1 MKTFARFYGASEIIC
16 ELCKILEIS
25 HYGSKEL
32 ERLEIP
38 HYGSKKLER
47 FRKNDELSLHEYKD
61 MRDTLIKRIAFVL
74 RTDDPHSLEAILGNA
89 LEYYEK
95 YCGHIETL
103 GASQKQLDFATLVH
117 FVIPFVAPLFEYI
130 MDSKHESLVID
141 RILPEIIREQSA
153 VQKALVLIAN
163 DVKKYCEISGD
174 HNRILTTLLINTNN
188 AQAQDARDIKSDETL
203 GKSVANWLNGSHKP
217 SHKSIQDIS
226 QIATYCENLSPTQ
239 ISSLLHIAKLV
250 DGFFNWAGQYF
261 GKELCEVLIAH
272 YRLMNVFGVLE
283 SRELLEQVLNACAS
297 QERRAENA
305 LNTLVNYYGHRI
317 FAICML
323 KNINQ
328 IPQEALKNF
337 AQQLGSSLRIAHKHY
352 FEYIDFFVPS
362 RAFAPTCGD
371 KILDCAIYLQS
382 CMQALT
388 NPKHIISLTEP
399 QILELLDKS
408 FESYAK
414 AQGKLFTASLPDKPL
429 NEKAF
434 DDGLEEVKSLN
445 AYKNDPYL
453 HFMQGRFYAHKAR
466 DSHTK
471 QKELLKKAQEHYL
484 NALEYGKGVMGE
496 NYKKVVEEGMAV
508 SANLTR
514 QNTLDVNNAKA
525 PLSKFYK
532 SAYFLGLVSQA
543 DDVGYLVQD
552 FRHKF
557 TLLFHK
563 DEQGILDQKRAKK
576 QEKKFALFSPNH
588 FTTDDETLKNLPI
601 DFTKPNKMLTIYPNP
616 VSQLAHTCGILDVES
631 SKRLIDS
638 GADVNW
644 RKDDGGS
651 VLIFALQ
658 GLGEPERQRY
668 NEEQKQKALE
678 LCALLI
684 PKMSQ
689 EALNTRLRKKKHT
702 ALSLAISLG
711 LVEVVKLLLDSG
723 ADMDAHTCDKGNQ
736 SALYYC
742 LQCITWAKGNVP
754 DPSAAIATMSKEQI
768 ISASKGSLSESI
780 FDDETLRN
788 MYEMF
793 NHPELSQATSAMITK
808 GHKRFLQEYYAIF
821 DLLLESTSNVDNVE
835 KECNGF
841 TPLLFA
847 TEIGEVE
854 CVKKLLSKGANKE
867 HKNSDGYNAYAIAE
881 HFHHIELM
889 SLLR

>member
-1 MKTFARFYGASEIIC
+1 M
-16 ELCKILEIS
+16 
-25 HYGSKEL
+25 
-32 ERLEIP
+32 
-38 HYGSKKLER
+38 
-47 FRKNDELSLHEYKD
+47 
-61 MRDTLIKRIAFVL
+61 
-74 RTDDPHSLEAILGNA
+74 
-89 LEYYEK
+89 
-95 YCGHIETL
+95 
-103 GASQKQLDFATLVH
+103 
-117 FVIPFVAPLFEYI
+117 
-130 MDSKHESLVID
+130 
-141 RILPEIIREQSA
+141 
-153 VQKALVLIAN
+153 QKALAFIAN
-163 DVKKYCEISGD
+163 DVDLKKYCEISGD
-174 HNRILTTLLINTNN
+174 RNSFENIGYSKILTTLLINTNT
-188 AQAQDARDIKSDETL
+188 QAQNPSDIKSDETL
-203 GKSVANWLNGSHKP
+203 SKSIASWLNGSHTS
-217 SHKSIQDIS
+217 SHKSIQGIS

-250 DGFFNWAGQYF
+250 DGFFSWAGKYF
-261 GKELCEVLIAH
+261 GKELCEVLVAH
-272 YRLMNVFGVLE
+272 YRLMNVFGFLE

-337 AQQLGSSLRIAHKHY
+337 AQQLGSSLHIAHKHY

-371 KILDCAIYLQS
+371 KILDCEIYLQS

-434 DDGLEEVKSLN
+434 EDGLEEVESLN

-471 QKELLKKAQEHYL
+471 QKELLKLAQEHYL

-496 NYKKVVEEGMAV
+496 NYKKVVEEGIAV

-563 DEQGILDQKRAKK
+563 DEQGILEQKRAKK

-638 GADVNW
+638 GANVNW

-658 GLGEPERQRY
+658 GLGEPERQHY
-668 NEEQKQKALE
+668 NEAQKQKALE

-723 ADMDAHTCDKGNQ
+723 ADMDAHTCDKNNQ

-742 LQCITWAKGNVP
+742 LQCIAWAKGNVP
-754 DPSAAIATMSKEQI
+754 DLSAIAAMSKEQI

-788 MYEMF
+788 AYAMS
-793 NHPELSQATSAMITK
+793 NHPELLQAALAMTTK

-835 KECNGF
+835 KDCNGF

-854 CVKKLLSKGANKE
+854 CVKKLLAKGANKE

>member
-32 ERLEIP
+32 ER
-38 HYGSKKLER
+38 

-61 MRDTLIKRIAFVL
+61 MRDTLIERIASVL
-74 RTDDPHSLEAILGNA
+74 CADDPHSLEAILSNA
-89 LEYYEK
+89 LEYYES
-95 YCGHIETL
+95 YTSHIETL

-130 MDSKHESLVID
+130 MDSKHEGLIID
-141 RILPEIIREQSA
+141 RILPEIIGGGEQSA
-153 VQKALVLIAN
+153 VQKALILIAN
-163 DVKKYCEISGD
+163 NVDLKKYCEISGD
-174 HNRILTTLLINTNN
+174 RNSFENIGYSKILTTLLINTN
-188 AQAQDARDIKSDETL
+188 AQAQNPSDIKSDETL
-203 GKSVANWLNGSHKP
+203 SKSVASWLNGSHKP
-217 SHKSIQDIS
+217 NYESIQAIS
-226 QIATYCENLSPTQ
+226 QIASYCENLSPTQ

-250 DGFFNWAGQYF
+250 DSFFDWAGKCF

-283 SRELLEQVLNACAS
+283 SRGLLLVLEQVLQACVR
-297 QERRAENA
+297 QTPK
-305 LNTLVNYYGHRI
+305 LLDYYEHDI
-317 FAICML
+317 FAICMD
-323 KNINQ
+323 KSKIGYDCGYKHYTQ
-328 IPQEALKNF
+328 ALS
-337 AQQLGSSLRIAHKHY
+337 LSLRIAHKHY

-362 RAFAPTCGD
+362 RAFAPTCSGVNVD
-371 KILDCAIYLQS
+371 LKIYLQS
-382 CMQALT
+382 CMQALI
-388 NPKHIISLTEP
+388 NPKTQHIISFTEP
-399 QILELLDKS
+399 QILELFDKS

-434 DDGLEEVKSLN
+434 TDGLEEVESLK

-514 QNTLDVNNAKA
+514 QNELDVNNAKA

-532 SAYFLGLVSQA
+532 SAYFLGLVSQV

-563 DEQGILDQKRAKK
+563 DEQGILEQKRAKK
-576 QEKKFALFSPNH
+576 QEKKFALLSPNH
-588 FTTDDETLKNLPI
+588 FAIDEETLKNLPI

-631 SKRLIDS
+631 SKRLIEL

-658 GLGEPERQRY
+658 GLGEHY
-668 NEEQKQKALE
+668 NEAQKQKALE

-689 EALNTRLRKKKHT
+689 EALNTRLRKRKHT

-754 DPSAAIATMSKEQI
+754 DPSAAISAMSKEQI

-788 MYEMF
+788 TYARS
-793 NHPELSQATSAMITK
+793 NHPELWQAILAMITK

-835 KECNGF
+835 KDCNGF

>member
-1 MKTFARFYGASEIIC
+1 
-16 ELCKILEIS
+16 
-25 HYGSKEL
+25 
-32 ERLEIP
+32 
-38 HYGSKKLER
+38 
-47 FRKNDELSLHEYKD
+47 
-61 MRDTLIKRIAFVL
+61 
-74 RTDDPHSLEAILGNA
+74 
-89 LEYYEK
+89 
-95 YCGHIETL
+95 
-103 GASQKQLDFATLVH
+103 
-117 FVIPFVAPLFEYI
+117 
-130 MDSKHESLVID
+130 
-141 RILPEIIREQSA
+141 
-153 VQKALVLIAN
+153 
-163 DVKKYCEISGD
+163 
-174 HNRILTTLLINTNN
+174 
-188 AQAQDARDIKSDETL
+188 
-203 GKSVANWLNGSHKP
+203 
-217 SHKSIQDIS
+217 
-226 QIATYCENLSPTQ
+226 
-239 ISSLLHIAKLV
+239 
-250 DGFFNWAGQYF
+250 
-261 GKELCEVLIAH
+261 
-272 YRLMNVFGVLE
+272 MNVFGVLE

-337 AQQLGSSLRIAHKHY
+337 AQQLGSSLHIAHKHY

-362 RAFAPTCGD
+362 RAFAPTCSGVNVD
-371 KILDCAIYLQS
+371 LKIYLQS

-399 QILELLDKS
+399 QILELFDKS

-414 AQGKLFTASLPDKPL
+414 AQGKLFTASLPHKPL

-434 DDGLEEVKSLN
+434 DDGLQEVESLN

-471 QKELLKKAQEHYL
+471 DKQKELLKLAQEHYL

-496 NYKKVVEEGMAV
+496 NYKKVVEEGIAV

-543 DDVGYLVQD
+543 DDVGYLVQY

-557 TLLFHK
+557 TLLFYK
-563 DEQGILDQKRAKK
+563 DEQGILEQKRAKK
-576 QEKKFALFSPNH
+576 QEKKFALFSLNH
-588 FTTDDETLKNLPI
+588 FTTDDETLKNLLI

-658 GLGEPERQRY
+658 SLGEPERQHY
-668 NEEQKQKALE
+668 NEAQKQKALE

-742 LQCITWAKGNVP
+742 LQCITWAK
-754 DPSAAIATMSKEQI
+754 
-768 ISASKGSLSESI
+768 
-780 FDDETLRN
+780 
-788 MYEMF
+788 
-793 NHPELSQATSAMITK
+793 AMCLI
-808 GHKRFLQEYYAIF
+808 
-821 DLLLESTSNVDNVE
+821 
-835 KECNGF
+835 
-841 TPLLFA
+841 PPP
-847 TEIGEVE
+847 
-854 CVKKLLSKGANKE
+854 
-867 HKNSDGYNAYAIAE
+867 
-881 HFHHIELM
+881 
-889 SLLR
+889 

>member
-1 MKTFARFYGASEIIC
+1 M
-16 ELCKILEIS
+16 
-25 HYGSKEL
+25 
-32 ERLEIP
+32 
-38 HYGSKKLER
+38 
-47 FRKNDELSLHEYKD
+47 
-61 MRDTLIKRIAFVL
+61 
-74 RTDDPHSLEAILGNA
+74 
-89 LEYYEK
+89 
-95 YCGHIETL
+95 
-103 GASQKQLDFATLVH
+103 
-117 FVIPFVAPLFEYI
+117 
-130 MDSKHESLVID
+130 
-141 RILPEIIREQSA
+141 
-153 VQKALVLIAN
+153 QKALILIAN
-163 DVKKYCEISGD
+163 NVDLKKYCEISGD
-174 HNRILTTLLINTNN
+174 RNSFENIGYSKILTTLLIN
-188 AQAQDARDIKSDETL
+188 AQNPSDIKSDETL
-203 GKSVANWLNGSHKP
+203 SKSVANWLNGSHTP
-217 SHKSIQDIS
+217 SQKSIQAIS
-226 QIATYCENLSPTQ
+226 QIASYCENLSPTQ

-250 DGFFNWAGQYF
+250 DSFFNWAGKCF
-261 GKELCEVLIAH
+261 GKELCAVLVAH

-283 SRELLEQVLNACAS
+283 SKGLLEQVLNTCAS
-297 QERRAENA
+297 QAHGAKNA
-305 LNTLVNYYGHRI
+305 LNILADYFAHNI

-337 AQQLGSSLRIAHKHY
+337 AKQLGNRFHIAHKHY

-388 NPKHIISLTEP
+388 NPKTQHIISLTEP
-399 QILELLDKS
+399 QILELFDKS
-408 FESYAK
+408 FEGYAK

-434 DDGLEEVKSLN
+434 DDGLQEVKSLN

-466 DSHTK
+466 NSHTK
-471 QKELLKKAQEHYL
+471 SEQKELLKKAQEHYL

-508 SANLTR
+508 SANLTC
-514 QNTLDVNNAKA
+514 QNTLDINNAKA

-532 SAYFLGLVSQA
+532 SAYFLGLVSQE

-588 FTTDDETLKNLPI
+588 FAIDDETLKNLPI

-638 GADVNW
+638 GAD
-644 RKDDGGS
+644 
-651 VLIFALQ
+651 
-658 GLGEPERQRY
+658 
-668 NEEQKQKALE
+668 
-678 LCALLI
+678 
-684 PKMSQ
+684 
-689 EALNTRLRKKKHT
+689 
-702 ALSLAISLG
+702 
-711 LVEVVKLLLDSG
+711 
-723 ADMDAHTCDKGNQ
+723 MDAHTCDKGNQ

-754 DPSAAIATMSKEQI
+754 DPSAAISTMSKEQI

-793 NHPELSQATSAMITK
+793 NHPELSQATSAMTTK

>member
-1 MKTFARFYGASEIIC
+1 MKTFARFYGTSEIIC
-16 ELCKILEIS
+16 ELCKI
-25 HYGSKEL
+25 
-32 ERLEIP
+32 LEIP

-47 FRKNDELSLHEYKD
+47 FRKNDELSLREYGG
-61 MRDTLIKRIAFVL
+61 MRDTLIEHIASVL
-74 RTDDPHSLEAILGNA
+74 CADDPRSLEAILGNA
-89 LEYYEK
+89 LEYYES
-95 YCGHIETL
+95 YTSHIETL

-130 MDSKHESLVID
+130 MDSKHESLIID
-141 RILPEIIREQSA
+141 RILPEIIGGQSA
-153 VQKALVLIAN
+153 VQKALILIAN
-163 DVKKYCEISGD
+163 NVDLKKYCEISGD
-174 HNRILTTLLINTNN
+174 RNSFENIGYSKILTTLLINANN
-188 AQAQDARDIKSDETL
+188 AQAQNARDIKSDETL

-217 SHKSIQDIS
+217 NYESIQDIS
-226 QIATYCENLSPTQ
+226 QIATYCENLSPAQ

-250 DGFFNWAGQYF
+250 DSFFNWAGKYF

-283 SRELLEQVLNACAS
+283 SRELLEQVLNTCAS
-297 QERRAENA
+297 QAHGAKNA
-305 LNTLVNYYGHRI
+305 FNILADYFAHNI
-317 FAICML
+317 FEICML

-337 AQQLGSSLRIAHKHY
+337 AKQLGYRFHIAHKHY

-371 KILDCAIYLQS
+371 KILDCEIYLQS

-414 AQGKLFTASLPDKPL
+414 AQGKLFTACLPDKPL

-434 DDGLEEVKSLN
+434 EDGLEEVKSLN

-466 DSHTK
+466 NSHTK
-471 QKELLKKAQEHYL
+471 QKELLKLAQEHYL

-532 SAYFLGLVSQA
+532 SAYFLGLVSQV

-563 DEQGILDQKRAKK
+563 DEQGILEQKRAKK
-576 QEKKFALFSPNH
+576 QEKKFALLSPNH
-588 FTTDDETLKNLPI
+588 FKTDDETLKNLPI
-601 DFTKPNKMLTIYPNP
+601 DFTKPDKMLTIYPNP
-616 VSQLAHTCGILDVES
+616 ISQLAHTCGILDVES
-631 SKRLIDS
+631 SKRLIEL

-644 RKDDGGS
+644 RKDDGES

-658 GLGEPERQRY
+658 SLGEHY
-668 NEEQKQKALE
+668 NEAQKQKALE

-689 EALNTRLRKKKHT
+689 EALNTRPRKKKHT

-723 ADMDAHTCDKGNQ
+723 ADMDAHTCDRANQ

-742 LQCITWAKGNVP
+742 LQCITWAKDNVP
-754 DPSAAIATMSKEQI
+754 NPSAAISAMSKEQI

-788 MYEMF
+788 AYARS
-793 NHPELSQATSAMITK
+793 NHPELWQAILAMITK
-808 GHKRFLQEYYAIF
+808 GHKRFLKEYYAIF

-854 CVKKLLSKGANKE
+854 CVKKLLAKGANKE

-881 HFHHIELM
+881 HFHHTELM

>member
-1 MKTFARFYGASEIIC
+1 MD
-16 ELCKILEIS
+16 L
-25 HYGSKEL
+25 
-32 ERLEIP
+32 
-38 HYGSKKLER
+38 KK
-47 FRKNDELSLHEYKD
+47 N
-61 MRDTLIKRIAFVL
+61 
-74 RTDDPHSLEAILGNA
+74 
-89 LEYYEK
+89 
-95 YCGHIETL
+95 
-103 GASQKQLDFATLVH
+103 
-117 FVIPFVAPLFEYI
+117 
-130 MDSKHESLVID
+130 
-141 RILPEIIREQSA
+141 
-153 VQKALVLIAN
+153 
-163 DVKKYCEISGD
+163 CEISGD
-174 HNRILTTLLINTNN
+174 HNRILTTLLINTNS
-188 AQAQDARDIKSDETL
+188 AQAQNPSDIKSDETL
-203 GKSVANWLNGSHKP
+203 SKSVANWLNGSHKP

-239 ISSLLHIAKLV
+239 ISSLLHIAKLI
-250 DGFFNWAGQYF
+250 DGFFNWAGKYF
-261 GKELCEVLIAH
+261 GKELCAVLIAH
-272 YRLMNVFGVLE
+272 YRLMNVFGFLE
-283 SRELLEQVLNACAS
+283 SREPLVLEQVLQACVR
-297 QERRAENA
+297 QTPK
-305 LNTLVNYYGHRI
+305 LLDYYEHDI
-317 FAICML
+317 FAICMD
-323 KNINQ
+323 KSKIGYDCGYKHYTQ
-328 IPQEALKNF
+328 ALS
-337 AQQLGSSLRIAHKHY
+337 LSLRIAHKHY

-362 RAFAPTCGD
+362 RAFAPTCSGVNVD
-371 KILDCAIYLQS
+371 LKIYLQS

-388 NPKHIISLTEP
+388 NPKTQHIISLTKP

-414 AQGKLFTASLPDKPL
+414 AWGKLFTASLPDKPL

-466 DSHTK
+466 NSHTK

-496 NYKKVVEEGMAV
+496 KYKKVVEEGMAV

-543 DDVGYLVQD
+543 DDVGYLVQY

-557 TLLFHK
+557 TLLFYK
-563 DEQGILDQKRAKK
+563 DEQGILEQKRAKK
-576 QEKKFALFSPNH
+576 QEKKFALLSPNH
-588 FTTDDETLKNLPI
+588 FATDDETLKNLPI

-631 SKRLIDS
+631 SKRLIEL

-702 ALSLAISLG
+702 ALSLAVSLG

-723 ADMDAHTCDKGNQ
+723 ADMDAHTCDRANQ

-742 LQCITWAKGNVP
+742 LQCITWAKDNVP
-754 DPSAAIATMSKEQI
+754 NPSAAISAMSKEQI

-788 MYEMF
+788 AYARS
-793 NHPELSQATSAMITK
+793 NHPELSQATLAMITK
-808 GHKRFLQEYYAIF
+808 GHRHFLQEYYAIF

-854 CVKKLLSKGANKE
+854 CVKKLIAKGADKE

>member
-1 MKTFARFYGASEIIC
+1 MKTFARFYGTSEIIC

-25 HYGSKEL
+25 HYGSK
-32 ERLEIP
+32 
-38 HYGSKKLER
+38 KLER
-47 FRKNDELSLHEYKD
+47 FRKNDELSLREYGG
-61 MRDTLIKRIAFVL
+61 MRDTLIKRIASVL
-74 RTDDPHSLEAILGNA
+74 CADDLRSLEAILGNA
-89 LEYYEK
+89 LEYYES
-95 YCGHIETL
+95 YTSHIETL

-117 FVIPFVAPLFEYI
+117 FVIPLVAPLFEYI
-130 MDSKHESLVID
+130 MDSKHEGLIID

-153 VQKALVLIAN
+153 VQKALAFIAN
-163 DVKKYCEISGD
+163 DVDLKKYCEISGD
-174 HNRILTTLLINTNN
+174 RNSFENIGYSKILTTLPINTNN
-188 AQAQDARDIKSDETL
+188 AQAQNARDIKSDETL
-203 GKSVANWLNGSHKP
+203 GKSVANWLNGSHEP
-217 SHKSIQDIS
+217 NYESIQDIS
-226 QIATYCENLSPTQ
+226 QIASHCENLSPTQ

-250 DGFFNWAGQYF
+250 DSFFNWAGKYF

-283 SRELLEQVLNACAS
+283 SRGLLEQVLNTCAS
-297 QERRAENA
+297 QAHGAKNA
-305 LNTLVNYYGHRI
+305 LNILADYFAHNI
-317 FAICML
+317 FEICML

-337 AQQLGSSLRIAHKHY
+337 AQQLGSSLHIAHKHY

-434 DDGLEEVKSLN
+434 TDGLEEVESLN

-471 QKELLKKAQEHYL
+471 DKQKELLKKAQEHYL
-484 NALEYGKGVMGE
+484 SALEYGKGVMGE

-514 QNTLDVNNAKA
+514 QNELDVNNAKA

-563 DEQGILDQKRAKK
+563 DEQGILEQKRAKK

-638 GADVNW
+638 GANVNW

-658 GLGEPERQRY
+658 GLGEPERQHY
-668 NEEQKQKALE
+668 NEAQKQK
-678 LCALLI
+678 
-684 PKMSQ
+684 
-689 EALNTRLRKKKHT
+689 ALNTRLRKKKHT
-702 ALSLAISLG
+702 ALSFAIALG

-723 ADMDAHTCDKGNQ
+723 VDMDAHTCDKGNQ

-742 LQCITWAKGNVP
+742 LQCIAWAKGNMS
-754 DPSAAIATMSKEQI
+754 DLSAISAMSKEQI
-768 ISASKGSLSESI
+768 IAASKGSLSESI

-808 GHKRFLQEYYAIF
+808 GHNRFLQEYYAIF

-835 KECNGF
+835 KDCNDF

-854 CVKKLLSKGANKE
+854 CVKKLIAKGADKE

>member
-1 MKTFARFYGASEIIC
+1 M
-16 ELCKILEIS
+16 
-25 HYGSKEL
+25 
-32 ERLEIP
+32 
-38 HYGSKKLER
+38 
-47 FRKNDELSLHEYKD
+47 
-61 MRDTLIKRIAFVL
+61 
-74 RTDDPHSLEAILGNA
+74 
-89 LEYYEK
+89 
-95 YCGHIETL
+95 
-103 GASQKQLDFATLVH
+103 
-117 FVIPFVAPLFEYI
+117 
-130 MDSKHESLVID
+130 
-141 RILPEIIREQSA
+141 
-153 VQKALVLIAN
+153 QKALILIAN
-163 DVKKYCEISGD
+163 NVDLKKYCEISGD
-174 HNRILTTLLINTNN
+174 RNSFENIGYSKILTTLLINANS
-188 AQAQDARDIKSDETL
+188 AQTQDASDIKSDETL

-217 SHKSIQDIS
+217 NYESIQDIS

-250 DGFFNWAGQYF
+250 DSFFNWAGKYF

-283 SRELLEQVLNACAS
+283 SRGLLEQVLNACAS

-337 AQQLGSSLRIAHKHY
+337 AKQLGSSLHIAHKHY

-371 KILDCAIYLQS
+371 KILDCEMYLQS

-399 QILELLDKS
+399 QILELFDKS

-434 DDGLEEVKSLN
+434 TDGLEEAESLN

-514 QNTLDVNNAKA
+514 QNELDVNNAKA

-563 DEQGILDQKRAKK
+563 DEQGILEQKRAKK

-601 DFTKPNKMLTIYPNP
+601 DFTKPDKMITDIYPNP

-658 GLGEPERQRY
+658 GLGEPALGNYSKEQR
-668 NEEQKQKALE
+668 QKAIE

-723 ADMDAHTCDKGNQ
+723 ADMDAHTCDKNNQ

-742 LQCITWAKGNVP
+742 LQCIAWAKGNVP
-754 DPSAAIATMSKEQI
+754 DLSAIAAMSKEQI

-788 MYEMF
+788 MYARS

-835 KECNGF
+835 KDCNGF

-854 CVKKLLSKGANKE
+854 CVKKLIAKGADKE

>member
-1 MKTFARFYGASEIIC
+1 MKTFARFYGTSEIIC

-25 HYGSKEL
+25 HYSSKE
-32 ERLEIP
+32 
-38 HYGSKKLER
+38 LER

-61 MRDTLIKRIAFVL
+61 MRDTLIERIASVL
-74 RTDDPHSLEAILGNA
+74 CADDPQSLEAILGNA
-89 LEYYEK
+89 LEYYES
-95 YCGHIETL
+95 YTSHIETL

-130 MDSKHESLVID
+130 MDSKHEGLIID
-141 RILPEIIREQSA
+141 RILPEIIGGEQSA
-153 VQKALVLIAN
+153 VQKALTFIAHN
-163 DVKKYCEISGD
+163 VDLKKYCEISGD
-174 HNRILTTLLINTNN
+174 RNSFETIRQDKILTTLLINTN
-188 AQAQDARDIKSDETL
+188 AQAQNPSDIKSDDTL
-203 GKSVANWLNGSHKP
+203 SKSVANWLNGSHKP
-217 SHKSIQDIS
+217 NYESIQAIS
-226 QIATYCENLSPTQ
+226 QIATYCENLSPAQ

-250 DGFFNWAGQYF
+250 DGFFNWAGKYF
-261 GKELCEVLIAH
+261 GKELCAVLVAH

-283 SRELLEQVLNACAS
+283 SRELLVLEQVLQACVR
-297 QERRAENA
+297 QTPK
-305 LNTLVNYYGHRI
+305 LLDYVHDV
-317 FAICML
+317 FVICMD
-323 KNINQ
+323 KSKIGYDYRGYKHYTQ
-328 IPQEALKNF
+328 ALS
-337 AQQLGSSLRIAHKHY
+337 LSLRIAHKHY
-352 FEYIDFFVPS
+352 FEHIDFFVPS

-371 KILDCAIYLQS
+371 TILSCEMYLQS

-388 NPKHIISLTEP
+388 NPKTQHIISFTEP

-434 DDGLEEVKSLN
+434 DDGLEEVESLK

-466 DSHTK
+466 NSHTK
-471 QKELLKKAQEHYL
+471 SEQKELLKKAQEHYL

-508 SANLTR
+508 SANLTC

-532 SAYFLGLVSQA
+532 SAYFLGLVSQE

-588 FTTDDETLKNLPI
+588 FAIDDETLKNLPI

-638 GADVNW
+638 GAD
-644 RKDDGGS
+644 
-651 VLIFALQ
+651 
-658 GLGEPERQRY
+658 
-668 NEEQKQKALE
+668 
-678 LCALLI
+678 
-684 PKMSQ
+684 
-689 EALNTRLRKKKHT
+689 
-702 ALSLAISLG
+702 
-711 LVEVVKLLLDSG
+711 
-723 ADMDAHTCDKGNQ
+723 MDAHTCDKGNQ

-754 DPSAAIATMSKEQI
+754 DPSAAISTMSKEQI

-793 NHPELSQATSAMITK
+793 NHPELSQATSAMTTK

>member
-16 ELCKILEIS
+16 ELCKILEI
-25 HYGSKEL
+25 
-32 ERLEIP
+32 P

-47 FRKNDELSLHEYKD
+47 FRKNDELSLRAYGG
-61 MRDTLIKRIAFVL
+61 MRDTLIKHIAFVL

-130 MDSKHESLVID
+130 MDSKHEGLIID

-153 VQKALVLIAN
+153 VQKALAFITN
-163 DVKKYCEISGD
+163 DVDLKKNCEISGD
-174 HNRILTTLLINTNN
+174 HNRILTTLLINTNS
-188 AQAQDARDIKSDETL
+188 AQAQNPSDIKSDETL
-203 GKSVANWLNGSHKP
+203 SKSVANWLNGSHKP

-239 ISSLLHIAKLV
+239 ISSLLHIAKLI
-250 DGFFNWAGQYF
+250 DGFFNWAGKYF
-261 GKELCEVLIAH
+261 GKELCAVLIAH
-272 YRLMNVFGVLE
+272 YRLMNVFGFLE
-283 SRELLEQVLNACAS
+283 SREPLVLEQVLQACVR
-297 QERRAENA
+297 QTPK
-305 LNTLVNYYGHRI
+305 LLDYYEHDI
-317 FAICML
+317 FAICMD
-323 KNINQ
+323 KSKIGYDCGYKHYTQ
-328 IPQEALKNF
+328 ALS
-337 AQQLGSSLRIAHKHY
+337 LSLRIAHKHY

-362 RAFAPTCGD
+362 RAFAPTCSGVNVD
-371 KILDCAIYLQS
+371 LKIYLQS

-388 NPKHIISLTEP
+388 NPKTQHIISLTKP

-414 AQGKLFTASLPDKPL
+414 AWGKLFTASLPDKPL

-466 DSHTK
+466 NSHTK

-496 NYKKVVEEGMAV
+496 NYKKVVEEGIAV

-514 QNTLDVNNAKA
+514 QNELDVNNAKA

-563 DEQGILDQKRAKK
+563 DEQGILEQKRAKK

-588 FTTDDETLKNLPI
+588 FAVDEEAVRSLKI
-601 DFTKPNKMLTIYPNP
+601 DFTKPDKMITDIYPNP

-668 NEEQKQKALE
+668 DEAQKQKALE

-723 ADMDAHTCDKGNQ
+723 ADMDAHTCDRDNQ

-754 DPSAAIATMSKEQI
+754 DPSAAISAMSKEQI

-854 CVKKLLSKGANKE
+854 CVKKLIAKGADKE

>member
-1 MKTFARFYGASEIIC
+1 M
-16 ELCKILEIS
+16 
-25 HYGSKEL
+25 
-32 ERLEIP
+32 
-38 HYGSKKLER
+38 
-47 FRKNDELSLHEYKD
+47 
-61 MRDTLIKRIAFVL
+61 
-74 RTDDPHSLEAILGNA
+74 
-89 LEYYEK
+89 
-95 YCGHIETL
+95 
-103 GASQKQLDFATLVH
+103 
-117 FVIPFVAPLFEYI
+117 
-130 MDSKHESLVID
+130 
-141 RILPEIIREQSA
+141 
-153 VQKALVLIAN
+153 QKALAFIAN
-163 DVKKYCEISGD
+163 DVDLKKYCEISGD
-174 HNRILTTLLINTNN
+174 RNSFENIGYSKILTTLLINTNT
-188 AQAQDARDIKSDETL
+188 QAQNPSDIKSDETL
-203 GKSVANWLNGSHKP
+203 SKSIASWLNGSHTP
-217 SHKSIQDIS
+217 SHKSIQGIS

-250 DGFFNWAGQYF
+250 DGFFSWAGKYF
-261 GKELCEVLIAH
+261 GKELCEVLVAH
-272 YRLMNVFGVLE
+272 YRLMNVFGFLE

-337 AQQLGSSLRIAHKHY
+337 AQQLGSSLHIAHKHY

-371 KILDCAIYLQS
+371 KILDCEIYLQS

-434 DDGLEEVKSLN
+434 EDGLEEVESLN

-543 DDVGYLVQD
+543 DDVGYLVQY

-557 TLLFHK
+557 TLLFYK
-563 DEQGILDQKRAKK
+563 DEQGILEQKRAKK
-576 QEKKFALFSPNH
+576 QEKKFALLSPNH
-588 FTTDDETLKNLPI
+588 FAVDEEAVRSLKI

-658 GLGEPERQRY
+658 SLGEPERQRY

-702 ALSLAISLG
+702 ALSLAIALG

-723 ADMDAHTCDKGNQ
+723 ANMDAHTCDKGNQ

-742 LQCITWAKGNVP
+742 LQCIAWAKGNVP
-754 DPSAAIATMSKEQI
+754 DPSAIATMSKEQI

>member
-1 MKTFARFYGASEIIC
+1 MKTFARFYGTSEIIC

-32 ERLEIP
+32 ER
-38 HYGSKKLER
+38 

-61 MRDTLIKRIAFVL
+61 MRDMLIERIASVL
-74 RTDDPHSLEAILGNA
+74 CADDPRSLEAILGNA
-89 LEYYEK
+89 LEYYES
-95 YCGHIETL
+95 YTSHIETL

-117 FVIPFVAPLFEYI
+117 FVIPLVAPLFEYI
-130 MDSKHESLVID
+130 MDNKREGLIID
-141 RILPEIIREQSA
+141 RILPEIIGGGEQSA
-153 VQKALVLIAN
+153 VQKALAFITN
-163 DVKKYCEISGD
+163 DVDLKKYCEISGD
-174 HNRILTTLLINTNN
+174 RNSFENIGYSKILTTLLINANT
-188 AQAQDARDIKSDETL
+188 QAQNPSDIKSDETL
-203 GKSVANWLNGSHKP
+203 SKSIASWLNGSHKP
-217 SHKSIQDIS
+217 NYESIQGIS

-250 DGFFNWAGQYF
+250 DGFFNWAGKYF

-283 SRELLEQVLNACAS
+283 SREPLVLEQVLQACVR
-297 QERRAENA
+297 QTPK
-305 LNTLVNYYGHRI
+305 LLDYYEHDI
-317 FAICML
+317 FAICMD
-323 KNINQ
+323 KSKIGYDCGYKHYTQ
-328 IPQEALKNF
+328 ALS
-337 AQQLGSSLRIAHKHY
+337 LSLRIAHKHY

-362 RAFAPTCGD
+362 RAFAPTCSGVNVD
-371 KILDCAIYLQS
+371 LKIYLQS
-382 CMQALT
+382 CMQALI
-388 NPKHIISLTEP
+388 NPKTQHIISFTEP
-399 QILELLDKS
+399 QILELFDKS

-414 AQGKLFTASLPDKPL
+414 AQGKLFTACLPHKPL

-434 DDGLEEVKSLN
+434 TDGLEEVESLK

-466 DSHTK
+466 DSHAKDK

-563 DEQGILDQKRAKK
+563 DEQGILEQKRAKK

-588 FTTDDETLKNLPI
+588 FAIDEEAAGSLKI

-616 VSQLAHTCGILDVES
+616 ISQLAHTCRILDVES
-631 SKRLIDS
+631 SKRLIEL

-651 VLIFALQ
+651 VLIFALH
-658 GLGEPERQRY
+658 GLGEPWQHH
-668 NEEQKQKALE
+668 NEAQKQKALE
-678 LCALLI
+678 LCTLLI

-689 EALNTRLRKKKHT
+689 EALNTRLRKRKHT

-723 ADMDAHTCDKGNQ
+723 ADMDAHTCDRDNQ

-742 LQCITWAKGNVP
+742 LQCITWAKGNMP

-788 MYEMF
+788 MYEMS
-793 NHPELSQATSAMITK
+793 NHPELWQAILAMITK
-808 GHKRFLQEYYAIF
+808 GHRHFLQEYYAIF

-835 KECNGF
+835 KDCNGF

>member
-1 MKTFARFYGASEIIC
+1 M
-16 ELCKILEIS
+16 
-25 HYGSKEL
+25 
-32 ERLEIP
+32 
-38 HYGSKKLER
+38 
-47 FRKNDELSLHEYKD
+47 
-61 MRDTLIKRIAFVL
+61 
-74 RTDDPHSLEAILGNA
+74 
-89 LEYYEK
+89 
-95 YCGHIETL
+95 
-103 GASQKQLDFATLVH
+103 
-117 FVIPFVAPLFEYI
+117 
-130 MDSKHESLVID
+130 
-141 RILPEIIREQSA
+141 
-153 VQKALVLIAN
+153 QKALILIAN
-163 DVKKYCEISGD
+163 NVDLKKYCEISEDRNSFENIGYSK
-174 HNRILTTLLINTNN
+174 ILTTLLINAN
-188 AQAQDARDIKSDETL
+188 AQAQNPSDIKSDETL
-203 GKSVANWLNGSHKP
+203 GKSITSWLNGSHKP
-217 SHKSIQDIS
+217 NYESIQAIS
-226 QIATYCENLSPTQ
+226 QIASYCENLSPTQ

-250 DGFFNWAGQYF
+250 DGFFNWAEKYF
-261 GKELCEVLIAH
+261 GKELCAVLVAH

-283 SRELLEQVLNACAS
+283 SRELLEQVLNTCAS
-297 QERRAENA
+297 QAHGAKNA
-305 LNTLVNYYGHRI
+305 LNILADYFAHNI

-337 AQQLGSSLRIAHKHY
+337 AKQLGNRFYIAHKHY

-414 AQGKLFTASLPDKPL
+414 AQGKLFTACLPDKPL

-434 DDGLEEVKSLN
+434 DDGLEEVESLN

-471 QKELLKKAQEHYL
+471 SEQKELLKLAQEHYL

-543 DDVGYLVQD
+543 DDVGYLVQY
-552 FRHKF
+552 FRDKF

-588 FTTDDETLKNLPI
+588 FAVDEEAVRSLKI
-601 DFTKPNKMLTIYPNP
+601 DFTKPDKMLTFYPNP
-616 VSQLAHTCGILDVES
+616 ISQLAHTCGILDVES

-644 RKDDGGS
+644 RKDDGAS

-658 GLGEPERQRY
+658 SLGEHY
-668 NEEQKQKALE
+668 NEAQKQKALE

-711 LVEVVKLLLDSG
+711 LMEVVKLLLDSG
-723 ADMDAHTCDKGNQ
+723 ADMDAHTCDRDNQ

-742 LQCITWAKGNVP
+742 LQRIAWAKGNVP
-754 DPSAAIATMSKEQI
+754 DLSAIATMSKEQI

-788 MYEMF
+788 AYATT
-793 NHPELSQATSAMITK
+793 NHPELSQAALAMITK

-835 KECNGF
+835 KDCNGF

-854 CVKKLLSKGANKE
+854 CVKKLLAKGADKE

>member
-1 MKTFARFYGASEIIC
+1 M
-16 ELCKILEIS
+16 
-25 HYGSKEL
+25 
-32 ERLEIP
+32 
-38 HYGSKKLER
+38 
-47 FRKNDELSLHEYKD
+47 
-61 MRDTLIKRIAFVL
+61 
-74 RTDDPHSLEAILGNA
+74 
-89 LEYYEK
+89 
-95 YCGHIETL
+95 
-103 GASQKQLDFATLVH
+103 
-117 FVIPFVAPLFEYI
+117 
-130 MDSKHESLVID
+130 
-141 RILPEIIREQSA
+141 
-153 VQKALVLIAN
+153 QKALAFIAN
-163 DVKKYCEISGD
+163 NVDLKKYCEISGD
-174 HNRILTTLLINTNN
+174 RNSFENIGYSKILTTLLINTNT
-188 AQAQDARDIKSDETL
+188 QAQNPSDIKSDETL
-203 GKSVANWLNGSHKP
+203 SKSVASWLNGSHKP
-217 SHKSIQDIS
+217 NYESIQAIS
-226 QIATYCENLSPTQ
+226 QIASYCENLSPTQ

-250 DGFFNWAGQYF
+250 DSFFDWAGKCF

-283 SRELLEQVLNACAS
+283 SRGLLLVLEQVLQACVR
-297 QERRAENA
+297 QTPK
-305 LNTLVNYYGHRI
+305 LLDYYEHDI
-317 FAICML
+317 FAICMD
-323 KNINQ
+323 KSKIGYDCGYKHYTQ
-328 IPQEALKNF
+328 ALS
-337 AQQLGSSLRIAHKHY
+337 LSLRIAHKHY

-362 RAFAPTCGD
+362 RAFAPTCSGVNVD
-371 KILDCAIYLQS
+371 LKIYLQS
-382 CMQALT
+382 CMQALI
-388 NPKHIISLTEP
+388 NPKTQHIISFTEP
-399 QILELLDKS
+399 QILELFDKS

-434 DDGLEEVKSLN
+434 TDGLEEVESLK

-514 QNTLDVNNAKA
+514 QNELDVNNAKA

-532 SAYFLGLVSQA
+532 SAYFLGLVSQV

-563 DEQGILDQKRAKK
+563 DEQGILEQKRAKK
-576 QEKKFALFSPNH
+576 QEKKFALLSPNH
-588 FTTDDETLKNLPI
+588 FKTDDETLKNLPI

-631 SKRLIDS
+631 SKRLIEL

-658 GLGEPERQRY
+658 GLGEHY
-668 NEEQKQKALE
+668 NEAQKQKALE

-689 EALNTRLRKKKHT
+689 EALNTRLRKRKHT

-754 DPSAAIATMSKEQI
+754 DPSAAISAMSKEQI

-788 MYEMF
+788 TYARS
-793 NHPELSQATSAMITK
+793 NHPELWQAILAMITK

-835 KECNGF
+835 KDCNGF

>member
-16 ELCKILEIS
+16 ELCKILEIP

-38 HYGSKKLER
+38 HYESKKLER
-47 FRKNDELSLHEYKD
+47 FRKNDELSLREYGG
-61 MRDTLIKRIAFVL
+61 MRDTLIKRIASVL

-141 RILPEIIREQSA
+141 RILPEIIGEQSA

-163 DVKKYCEISGD
+163 NVDLKKYCEISGD
-174 HNRILTTLLINTNN
+174 RNSFKTLTTLLINTNTS
-188 AQAQDARDIKSDETL
+188 KSIE
-203 GKSVANWLNGSHKP
+203 NWLNGSHTP

-226 QIATYCENLSPTQ
+226 QIASYCENLSPTQ

-250 DGFFNWAGQYF
+250 DSFFNWAGKYF
-261 GKELCEVLIAH
+261 GKELCEVLVAH

-283 SRELLEQVLNACAS
+283 SRELLEQVLNTCAS
-297 QERRAENA
+297 QAHGAKNA

-371 KILDCAIYLQS
+371 KILDCEIYLQS

-399 QILELLDKS
+399 QILELFDKS

-414 AQGKLFTASLPDKPL
+414 AQGKLFTASLPHKPL

-434 DDGLEEVKSLN
+434 TDGLEEVESLN

-466 DSHTK
+466 NSHTK

-543 DDVGYLVQD
+543 DDVGYLVQY

-557 TLLFHK
+557 TLLFYK
-563 DEQGILDQKRAKK
+563 DEQGILEQKRAKK

-601 DFTKPNKMLTIYPNP
+601 DFTKPNKMITDIYPNP

-631 SKRLIDS
+631 SKRLIEL

-668 NEEQKQKALE
+668 NEAQKQKALE

-702 ALSLAISLG
+702 ALSLAIALG

-723 ADMDAHTCDKGNQ
+723 ADIDTHTCDRDNL

-742 LQCITWAKGNVP
+742 LQCIAWAKGNVP
-754 DPSAAIATMSKEQI
+754 DPSAAISAMSKEQI
-768 ISASKGSLSESI
+768 IAASKGRLNESI

-788 MYEMF
+788 AYATRS
-793 NHPELSQATSAMITK
+793 NHPELWQAALAMITK

-835 KECNGF
+835 KDCNGF

-854 CVKKLLSKGANKE
+854 CVKKLLAKGANKE
-867 HKNSDGYNAYAIAE
+867 HKNSDDYNAYAIAE

>member
-16 ELCKILEIS
+16 ELCKILEI
-25 HYGSKEL
+25 
-32 ERLEIP
+32 P

-47 FRKNDELSLHEYKD
+47 FRKNDELSLREYGG
-61 MRDTLIKRIAFVL
+61 MRDTLIERIASVL
-74 RTDDPHSLEAILGNA
+74 RTDDLHSLEAILGNA

-130 MDSKHESLVID
+130 DSKHEGLIID
-141 RILPEIIREQSA
+141 RILPEIIGEQSA
-153 VQKALVLIAN
+153 VQKALILIAN
-163 DVKKYCEISGD
+163 NVDLKKYCEISGD
-174 HNRILTTLLINTNN
+174 RNSFENIGYSKILTTLLINTNN
-188 AQAQDARDIKSDETL
+188 AQAQNARDIKSDEIL
-203 GKSVANWLNGSHKP
+203 GKSVANWLNGSHTP
-217 SHKSIQDIS
+217 SSKSIQDIS

-250 DGFFNWAGQYF
+250 DSFFNWAGQYF

-283 SRELLEQVLNACAS
+283 SRGLLEQVLNTCAS
-297 QERRAENA
+297 QAHGAKNA
-305 LNTLVNYYGHRI
+305 LNILADYFAHNI

-337 AQQLGSSLRIAHKHY
+337 AKQLGNRFYIAHKHY

-388 NPKHIISLTEP
+388 NPKHIISLTKP

-414 AQGKLFTASLPDKPL
+414 AWGKLFTASLPDKPL

-466 DSHTK
+466 NSHTK

-496 NYKKVVEEGMAV
+496 KYKKVVEEGMAV

-563 DEQGILDQKRAKK
+563 DEQGILEQKRAKK

-638 GADVNW
+638 GANVNW

-658 GLGEPERQRY
+658 GLGEPERQHY
-668 NEEQKQKALE
+668 NEAQKQKALE
-678 LCALLI
+678 LCTLLI

-702 ALSLAISLG
+702 ALSFAIALG

-723 ADMDAHTCDKGNQ
+723 VDMDAHTCDKGNQ

-742 LQCITWAKGNVP
+742 LQCIAWAKGNMS
-754 DPSAAIATMSKEQI
+754 DLSAISAMSKEQI
-768 ISASKGSLSESI
+768 IAASKGSLSESI

-808 GHKRFLQEYYAIF
+808 GHNRFLQEYYAIF
-821 DLLLESTSNVDNVE
+821 DLPLESTSNVDNVE

>member
-1 MKTFARFYGASEIIC
+1 M
-16 ELCKILEIS
+16 
-25 HYGSKEL
+25 
-32 ERLEIP
+32 
-38 HYGSKKLER
+38 
-47 FRKNDELSLHEYKD
+47 
-61 MRDTLIKRIAFVL
+61 
-74 RTDDPHSLEAILGNA
+74 
-89 LEYYEK
+89 
-95 YCGHIETL
+95 
-103 GASQKQLDFATLVH
+103 
-117 FVIPFVAPLFEYI
+117 
-130 MDSKHESLVID
+130 
-141 RILPEIIREQSA
+141 
-153 VQKALVLIAN
+153 QKALAFIAN
-163 DVKKYCEISGD
+163 DVDLKKYCEISGD
-174 HNRILTTLLINTNN
+174 RNSFENIGYSKILTTLLINTNT
-188 AQAQDARDIKSDETL
+188 QAQNPSDIKSDETL
-203 GKSVANWLNGSHKP
+203 SKSIASWLNGSHTP
-217 SHKSIQDIS
+217 SHKSIQGIS

-250 DGFFNWAGQYF
+250 DGFFSWAGKYF
-261 GKELCEVLIAH
+261 GKELCEVLVAH
-272 YRLMNVFGVLE
+272 YRLMNVFGFLE

-337 AQQLGSSLRIAHKHY
+337 AQQLGSSLHIAHKHY

-371 KILDCAIYLQS
+371 KILDCEIYLQS

-434 DDGLEEVKSLN
+434 EDGLEEVESLN

-514 QNTLDVNNAKA
+514 QNELDVNNAKA

-543 DDVGYLVQD
+543 DDVGYLVQY

-557 TLLFHK
+557 TLLFYK
-563 DEQGILDQKRAKK
+563 DEQGILEQKRAKK
-576 QEKKFALFSPNH
+576 QEKKFALLSPNH
-588 FTTDDETLKNLPI
+588 FAVDEEAVRSLKI
-601 DFTKPNKMLTIYPNP
+601 DFTKPDKMITDIYPNP

-631 SKRLIDS
+631 SKRLIEL
-638 GADVNW
+638 GANVNW

-658 GLGEPERQRY
+658 SLGEPERQHY
-668 NEEQKQKALE
+668 NEAQKQKALE

-702 ALSLAISLG
+702 ALSLAVSLG
-711 LVEVVKLLLDSG
+711 LVEAVKLLLDSG
-723 ADMDAHTCDKGNQ
+723 ADMDAHTCDRANQ

-742 LQCITWAKGNVP
+742 LQCIAGAKGNVP
-754 DPSAAIATMSKEQI
+754 DLSAIATMSKEQI
-768 ISASKGSLSESI
+768 IAASKGSLSESI

-788 MYEMF
+788 AYAMS
-793 NHPELSQATSAMITK
+793 NHPELLQAALAMTTK

-835 KECNGF
+835 KDCNGF
-841 TPLLFA
+841 TPLLLA

-854 CVKKLLSKGANKE
+854 CVKKLLAKGANKE

>member
-1 MKTFARFYGASEIIC
+1 
-16 ELCKILEIS
+16 
-25 HYGSKEL
+25 
-32 ERLEIP
+32 
-38 HYGSKKLER
+38 
-47 FRKNDELSLHEYKD
+47 
-61 MRDTLIKRIAFVL
+61 
-74 RTDDPHSLEAILGNA
+74 
-89 LEYYEK
+89 
-95 YCGHIETL
+95 
-103 GASQKQLDFATLVH
+103 
-117 FVIPFVAPLFEYI
+117 
-130 MDSKHESLVID
+130 MDL
-141 RILPEIIREQSA
+141 
-153 VQKALVLIAN
+153 
-163 DVKKYCEISGD
+163 KKYCEISGD
-174 HNRILTTLLINTNN
+174 RNSFENIGYSKILTTLLINANN
-188 AQAQDARDIKSDETL
+188 AQAQNARDIKSDETL

-217 SHKSIQDIS
+217 NYESIQDIS
-226 QIATYCENLSPTQ
+226 QIASYCENLSPAQ
-239 ISSLLHIAKLV
+239 ISSLLHIAKLI
-250 DGFFNWAGQYF
+250 DGFFNWAGKYF
-261 GKELCEVLIAH
+261 GKELCEVLVAH

-283 SRELLEQVLNACAS
+283 SRGLLEQVLNTCAS
-297 QERRAENA
+297 QAHGAKNA

-337 AQQLGSSLRIAHKHY
+337 AKQLGYRFHIAHKHY

-388 NPKHIISLTEP
+388 NPKHIISFTEP

-434 DDGLEEVKSLN
+434 DDGLQEVKSLN

-466 DSHTK
+466 NSHTK

-496 NYKKVVEEGMAV
+496 NYKKVVEEGIAV

-563 DEQGILDQKRAKK
+563 DEQGILEQKRAKK

-588 FTTDDETLKNLPI
+588 FAVDEEAVRSLKI
-601 DFTKPNKMLTIYPNP
+601 DFTKPDKMITDIYPNP

-631 SKRLIDS
+631 SKRLIEL
-638 GADVNW
+638 GANVNW

-668 NEEQKQKALE
+668 DEAQKQKALE

-754 DPSAAIATMSKEQI
+754 DPSAIATMSKEQI

>member
-1 MKTFARFYGASEIIC
+1 M
-16 ELCKILEIS
+16 
-25 HYGSKEL
+25 
-32 ERLEIP
+32 
-38 HYGSKKLER
+38 
-47 FRKNDELSLHEYKD
+47 
-61 MRDTLIKRIAFVL
+61 
-74 RTDDPHSLEAILGNA
+74 
-89 LEYYEK
+89 
-95 YCGHIETL
+95 
-103 GASQKQLDFATLVH
+103 
-117 FVIPFVAPLFEYI
+117 
-130 MDSKHESLVID
+130 
-141 RILPEIIREQSA
+141 
-153 VQKALVLIAN
+153 QKALAFIAN
-163 DVKKYCEISGD
+163 DVDLKKYCEISGD
-174 HNRILTTLLINTNN
+174 RNSFENIGYSKILTTLLINTNT
-188 AQAQDARDIKSDETL
+188 QAQNPSDIKSDETL
-203 GKSVANWLNGSHKP
+203 SKSIASWLNGSHTS
-217 SHKSIQDIS
+217 SHKSIQGIS

-250 DGFFNWAGQYF
+250 DGFFSWAGKYF
-261 GKELCEVLIAH
+261 GKELCEVLVAH
-272 YRLMNVFGVLE
+272 YRLMNVFGFLE

-337 AQQLGSSLRIAHKHY
+337 AQQLGSSLHIAHKHY

-371 KILDCAIYLQS
+371 KILDCEIYLQS

-434 DDGLEEVKSLN
+434 EDGLEEVESLN

-543 DDVGYLVQD
+543 DDVGYLVQY

-557 TLLFHK
+557 TLLFYK
-563 DEQGILDQKRAKK
+563 DEQGILEQKRAKK
-576 QEKKFALFSPNH
+576 QEKKFALLSPNH
-588 FTTDDETLKNLPI
+588 FAVDEEAVRSLKI
-601 DFTKPNKMLTIYPNP
+601 DFTKPNKMLTIYPNL

-631 SKRLIDS
+631 SKRLIEL
-638 GADVNW
+638 GANVNW

-658 GLGEPERQRY
+658 GLGEHY
-668 NEEQKQKALE
+668 NEAQKQKALE

-702 ALSLAISLG
+702 ALSLAVSLG
-711 LVEVVKLLLDSG
+711 LVEAVKLLLDSG
-723 ADMDAHTCDKGNQ
+723 ADMDAHTCDRANQ

-742 LQCITWAKGNVP
+742 LQCIAGAKGNVP
-754 DPSAAIATMSKEQI
+754 DLSAIATMSKEQI
-768 ISASKGSLSESI
+768 IAASKGSLSESI

-788 MYEMF
+788 AYAMS
-793 NHPELSQATSAMITK
+793 NHPELLQAALAMTTK

-835 KECNGF
+835 KDCNGF

-854 CVKKLLSKGANKE
+854 CVKKLLAKGANKE

>member
-25 HYGSKEL
+25 RYGSKE
-32 ERLEIP
+32 
-38 HYGSKKLER
+38 LER
-47 FRKNDELSLHEYKD
+47 FRKNDELSLRAYGG

-117 FVIPFVAPLFEYI
+117 FVIPLVAPLFEYI
-130 MDSKHESLVID
+130 TDSKHKGLIID

-153 VQKALVLIAN
+153 VQKALILIAN
-163 DVKKYCEISGD
+163 NVDLKKYCEISGD
-174 HNRILTTLLINTNN
+174 RNSFENIGYSKILTTLLINANN
-188 AQAQDARDIKSDETL
+188 AQAQNARDIKSDETL

-217 SHKSIQDIS
+217 NYESIQDIS
-226 QIATYCENLSPTQ
+226 QIASYCENLSPAQ

-250 DGFFNWAGQYF
+250 DSFFNWAGKYF

-337 AQQLGSSLRIAHKHY
+337 AKQLGYRFHIAHKHY

-371 KILDCAIYLQS
+371 KILDCEIYLQS

-414 AQGKLFTASLPDKPL
+414 AQGKLFTACLPDKPL

-434 DDGLEEVKSLN
+434 EDGLEEVKSLN

-466 DSHTK
+466 NSHTK
-471 QKELLKKAQEHYL
+471 QKELLKLAQEHYL

-496 NYKKVVEEGMAV
+496 NYKKVVEEGIAV

-514 QNTLDVNNAKA
+514 QNELDVNNAKA

-563 DEQGILDQKRAKK
+563 DEQGILEQKRAKK

-631 SKRLIDS
+631 SKRLIEL
-638 GADVNW
+638 GANVNW

-668 NEEQKQKALE
+668 DEAQKQKALE

-689 EALNTRLRKKKHT
+689 EALNTRLRKQKHT

-723 ADMDAHTCDKGNQ
+723 ADMDAHTCDKNNQ

-754 DPSAAIATMSKEQI
+754 DPSAIATMSKEQI

>member
-1 MKTFARFYGASEIIC
+1 MAATSQTT
-16 ELCKILEIS
+16 
-25 HYGSKEL
+25 
-32 ERLEIP
+32 
-38 HYGSKKLER
+38 
-47 FRKNDELSLHEYKD
+47 NLS
-61 MRDTLIKRIAFVL
+61 
-74 RTDDPHSLEAILGNA
+74 
-89 LEYYEK
+89 
-95 YCGHIETL
+95 
-103 GASQKQLDFATLVH
+103 
-117 FVIPFVAPLFEYI
+117 
-130 MDSKHESLVID
+130 
-141 RILPEIIREQSA
+141 
-153 VQKALVLIAN
+153 
-163 DVKKYCEISGD
+163 
-174 HNRILTTLLINTNN
+174 
-188 AQAQDARDIKSDETL
+188 
-203 GKSVANWLNGSHKP
+203 KP
-217 SHKSIQDIS
+217 SARSS
-226 QIATYCENLSPTQ
+226 YCENLSPTQ

-261 GKELCEVLIAH
+261 GKEPYAVLVAH
-272 YRLMNVFGVLE
+272 YRLMNVFGFLE
-283 SRELLEQVLNACAS
+283 SREPLVLEQVLQACVR
-297 QERRAENA
+297 QTPK
-305 LNTLVNYYGHRI
+305 LLDYYEHNI
-317 FAICML
+317 FAICMD
-323 KNINQ
+323 KSKIGYDCGYKHYTQ
-328 IPQEALKNF
+328 ALS
-337 AQQLGSSLRIAHKHY
+337 LSLRIAHKHY

-399 QILELLDKS
+399 QILELFDKS
-408 FESYAK
+408 FESYART
-414 AQGKLFTASLPDKPL
+414 QGKLFTTSLPDKPL

-434 DDGLEEVKSLN
+434 EDGLEEVESLN

-471 QKELLKKAQEHYL
+471 QKELLKLAQEHYL

-557 TLLFHK
+557 TPLFYK
-563 DEQGILDQKRAKK
+563 DEQGILEQKRAKK

-588 FTTDDETLKNLPI
+588 FTTDDETLKNLLI

-616 VSQLAHTCGILDVES
+616 VSQLAHTCGVLDVES

-658 GLGEPERQRY
+658 GLSEPWQHY
-668 NEEQKQKALE
+668 NEAQKQKALE

-702 ALSLAISLG
+702 ALSLAIALG

-723 ADMDAHTCDKGNQ
+723 ADMDAHTCDKNNQ

-742 LQCITWAKGNVP
+742 LQCIAWAKGNVP
-754 DPSAAIATMSKEQI
+754 DPSAAISAMSKEQI
-768 ISASKGSLSESI
+768 ISASKGSLSESL

-808 GHKRFLQEYYAIF
+808 GHKHFLQEYYAIF

-835 KECNGF
+835 KDCNGF

-854 CVKKLLSKGANKE
+854 CVKKLIAKGADKE

>member
-1 MKTFARFYGASEIIC
+1 MKTFARFYGTSEIIC
-16 ELCKILEIS
+16 ELCKILEIP
-25 HYGSKEL
+25 HYGSKE
-32 ERLEIP
+32 
-38 HYGSKKLER
+38 LER

-61 MRDTLIKRIAFVL
+61 MRDTLIERIASVL
-74 RTDDPHSLEAILGNA
+74 CADDPRSLEAILGNA
-89 LEYYEK
+89 LEYYES
-95 YCGHIETL
+95 YTSHIETL
-103 GASQKQLDFATLVH
+103 GASQKQLDFAALVH
-117 FVIPFVAPLFEYI
+117 FMIPFVAPLFEYI
-130 MDSKHESLVID
+130 MDSKHESLIID

-153 VQKALVLIAN
+153 VQKALILIAN
-163 DVKKYCEISGD
+163 NVDLKKYCEISGD
-174 HNRILTTLLINTNN
+174 RNSFENIGYSKILTTLLINANN
-188 AQAQDARDIKSDETL
+188 AQAQNARDIKSDETL

-217 SHKSIQDIS
+217 NYKSIQDIS
-226 QIATYCENLSPTQ
+226 QIASYCENLSPTQ

-250 DGFFNWAGQYF
+250 DGFFNWAGKCF

-283 SRELLEQVLNACAS
+283 SRELLEQVLNTCAS
-297 QERRAENA
+297 QAHGAKNA
-305 LNTLVNYYGHRI
+305 FNILADYFAHNI
-317 FAICML
+317 FEICML

-337 AQQLGSSLRIAHKHY
+337 AKQLGYRFHIAHKHY

-371 KILDCAIYLQS
+371 KILDCEIYLQS

-414 AQGKLFTASLPDKPL
+414 AQGKLFTACLPDKPL

-434 DDGLEEVKSLN
+434 EDGLEEVKSLN

-466 DSHTK
+466 NSHTK
-471 QKELLKKAQEHYL
+471 QKELLKLAQEHYL

-496 NYKKVVEEGMAV
+496 NYKKVVEEGIAV

-514 QNTLDVNNAKA
+514 QNELDVNNAKA

-563 DEQGILDQKRAKK
+563 DEQGILEQKRAKK

-616 VSQLAHTCGILDVES
+616 ISQLAHTCEILDVES

-658 GLGEPERQRY
+658 SLGEPERQRY
-668 NEEQKQKALE
+668 NEAQKQKTLE

-754 DPSAAIATMSKEQI
+754 DPSAIATMSKEQI

-788 MYEMF
+788 VYAKF
-793 NHPELSQATSAMITK
+793 KDKKLSQETMALITK
-808 GHKRFLQEYYAIF
+808 GHRHFLKEYYAIF

-854 CVKKLLSKGANKE
+854 CAKKLLAKGANKE

-881 HFHHIELM
+881 YFHHIELM

>member
-16 ELCKILEIS
+16 ELCKILEI
-25 HYGSKEL
+25 
-32 ERLEIP
+32 P

-47 FRKNDELSLHEYKD
+47 FRKNDELSLREYGG
-61 MRDTLIKRIAFVL
+61 MRDTLIKRIAPVL
-74 RTDDPHSLEAILGNA
+74 CADDPRSLEAILGNA

-117 FVIPFVAPLFEYI
+117 FVIPLVAPLFEYI
-130 MDSKHESLVID
+130 MDSKHESLIID
-141 RILPEIIREQSA
+141 RILPEIIGEQSA

-188 AQAQDARDIKSDETL
+188 AQAQDARDIKSDEIL

-217 SHKSIQDIS
+217 NYESIQAIS
-226 QIATYCENLSPTQ
+226 QIASYCANLSPTQ

-250 DGFFNWAGQYF
+250 DSFFNWAGKYF

-337 AQQLGSSLRIAHKHY
+337 AKQLGNRFYIAHKHY

-362 RAFAPTCGD
+362 RAFAPTCSGVNVD
-371 KILDCAIYLQS
+371 LKIYLQS

-399 QILELLDKS
+399 QILELFDKS

-414 AQGKLFTASLPDKPL
+414 AQGKLFTASLPHKPL

-434 DDGLEEVKSLN
+434 TDGLEEVESLN

-466 DSHTK
+466 NSHTK

-543 DDVGYLVQD
+543 DDVGYLVQY

-557 TLLFHK
+557 TLLFYK
-563 DEQGILDQKRAKK
+563 DEQGILEQKRAKK
-576 QEKKFALFSPNH
+576 QEKKFALLSPNH

-601 DFTKPNKMLTIYPNP
+601 DFTKPNKMITDIYPNP

-658 GLGEPERQRY
+658 GLGEPWQHH

-702 ALSLAISLG
+702 ALSLAIALG

-742 LQCITWAKGNVP
+742 LQCIAWAKGNVP
-754 DPSAAIATMSKEQI
+754 DPSAAISAMSKEQI
-768 ISASKGSLSESI
+768 ISASKGSLSETI
-780 FDDETLRN
+780 FDDETLHN
-788 MYEMF
+788 AYAMS

-835 KECNGF
+835 KDCNDF

-854 CVKKLLSKGANKE
+854 CVKKLIAKGADKE

>member
-1 MKTFARFYGASEIIC
+1 MKTFARFYGTSEIIC
-16 ELCKILEIS
+16 ELCKI
-25 HYGSKEL
+25 
-32 ERLEIP
+32 LEIP

-47 FRKNDELSLHEYKD
+47 FRKNDELSLREYGG

-89 LEYYEK
+89 LEYYES
-95 YCGHIETL
+95 YTSHIETL

-130 MDSKHESLVID
+130 MDSKHESLIID
-141 RILPEIIREQSA
+141 RILPEIIGGQSA
-153 VQKALVLIAN
+153 VQKALILIAN
-163 DVKKYCEISGD
+163 NVDLKKYCEISGD
-174 HNRILTTLLINTNN
+174 RNSFENIGYSKILTTLLINANN
-188 AQAQDARDIKSDETL
+188 AQAQNARDIKSDETL

-217 SHKSIQDIS
+217 NYESIQDIS
-226 QIATYCENLSPTQ
+226 QIASYCENLSPAQ

-250 DGFFNWAGQYF
+250 DSFFNWAGKYF

-283 SRELLEQVLNACAS
+283 SRELLEQVLNTCAS
-297 QERRAENA
+297 QAHGAKNA
-305 LNTLVNYYGHRI
+305 FNILADYFAHNI
-317 FAICML
+317 FEICML

-337 AQQLGSSLRIAHKHY
+337 AKQLGYRFHIAHKHY

-371 KILDCAIYLQS
+371 KILDCEIYLQS

-414 AQGKLFTASLPDKPL
+414 AQGKLFTACLPDKPL

-434 DDGLEEVKSLN
+434 EDGLEEVKSLN

-466 DSHTK
+466 NSHTK
-471 QKELLKKAQEHYL
+471 QKELLKLAQEHYL

-496 NYKKVVEEGMAV
+496 NYKKVVEEGIAV

-514 QNTLDVNNAKA
+514 QNELDVNNAKA

-563 DEQGILDQKRAKK
+563 DEQGILEQKRAKK

-588 FTTDDETLKNLPI
+588 FAVDEEAVRSLKI
-601 DFTKPNKMLTIYPNP
+601 DFTKPDKMITDIYPNP

-631 SKRLIDS
+631 SKRLIEL

-668 NEEQKQKALE
+668 DEAQKQKALE

-689 EALNTRLRKKKHT
+689 EALNTRLRKQKHT

-723 ADMDAHTCDKGNQ
+723 ADMDAHTCDKNNQ

-754 DPSAAIATMSKEQI
+754 DPSAAISAMSKEQI

-788 MYEMF
+788 TYARS
-793 NHPELSQATSAMITK
+793 NHPELWQATSAMITK

-835 KECNGF
+835 KSNGF

>member
-1 MKTFARFYGASEIIC
+1 M
-16 ELCKILEIS
+16 
-25 HYGSKEL
+25 
-32 ERLEIP
+32 
-38 HYGSKKLER
+38 
-47 FRKNDELSLHEYKD
+47 
-61 MRDTLIKRIAFVL
+61 
-74 RTDDPHSLEAILGNA
+74 
-89 LEYYEK
+89 
-95 YCGHIETL
+95 
-103 GASQKQLDFATLVH
+103 
-117 FVIPFVAPLFEYI
+117 
-130 MDSKHESLVID
+130 
-141 RILPEIIREQSA
+141 
-153 VQKALVLIAN
+153 QKALAFIAN
-163 DVKKYCEISGD
+163 DVDLKKYCEISGD
-174 HNRILTTLLINTNN
+174 RNSFENIGYSKILTTLLINTNT
-188 AQAQDARDIKSDETL
+188 QAQNPSDIKSDETL
-203 GKSVANWLNGSHKP
+203 SKSIASWLNGSHTS
-217 SHKSIQDIS
+217 SHKSIQGIS

-250 DGFFNWAGQYF
+250 DGFFSWAGKYF
-261 GKELCEVLIAH
+261 GKELCEVLVAH
-272 YRLMNVFGVLE
+272 YRLMNVFGFLE

-337 AQQLGSSLRIAHKHY
+337 AQQLGSSLHIAHKHY

-371 KILDCAIYLQS
+371 KILDCEIYLQS

-434 DDGLEEVKSLN
+434 EDGLEEVESLN

-508 SANLTR
+508 SANLAR

-543 DDVGYLVQD
+543 DDVGYLVQY

-557 TLLFHK
+557 TLLFYK
-563 DEQGILDQKRAKK
+563 DEQGILEQKRAKK
-576 QEKKFALFSPNH
+576 QEKKFALLSPNH
-588 FTTDDETLKNLPI
+588 FAVDEEAVRSLKI

-631 SKRLIDS
+631 SKRLIEL
-638 GADVNW
+638 GANVNW

-658 GLGEPERQRY
+658 GLGEHY
-668 NEEQKQKALE
+668 NEAQKQKALE

-702 ALSLAISLG
+702 ALSLAVSLG
-711 LVEVVKLLLDSG
+711 LVEAVKLLLDSG
-723 ADMDAHTCDKGNQ
+723 ADMDAHTCDRANQ

-742 LQCITWAKGNVP
+742 LQCIAGAKGNVP
-754 DPSAAIATMSKEQI
+754 DLSAIATMSKEQI
-768 ISASKGSLSESI
+768 IAASKGSLSESI

-788 MYEMF
+788 AYAMS
-793 NHPELSQATSAMITK
+793 NHPELLQAALAMTTK

-835 KECNGF
+835 KDCNGF

-854 CVKKLLSKGANKE
+854 CVKKLLAKGANKE

>member
-1 MKTFARFYGASEIIC
+1 M
-16 ELCKILEIS
+16 
-25 HYGSKEL
+25 
-32 ERLEIP
+32 
-38 HYGSKKLER
+38 
-47 FRKNDELSLHEYKD
+47 
-61 MRDTLIKRIAFVL
+61 
-74 RTDDPHSLEAILGNA
+74 
-89 LEYYEK
+89 
-95 YCGHIETL
+95 
-103 GASQKQLDFATLVH
+103 
-117 FVIPFVAPLFEYI
+117 
-130 MDSKHESLVID
+130 
-141 RILPEIIREQSA
+141 
-153 VQKALVLIAN
+153 QKALAFIAN
-163 DVKKYCEISGD
+163 NVDLKKYCEISGD
-174 HNRILTTLLINTNN
+174 RNSFENIGYSKILTTLLINTN
-188 AQAQDARDIKSDETL
+188 AQAQNPSDIKSDETL
-203 GKSVANWLNGSHKP
+203 SKSVASWLNGSHKP
-217 SHKSIQDIS
+217 NYESIQAIS

-250 DGFFNWAGQYF
+250 DSFFDWAGKYF

-272 YRLMNVFGVLE
+272 YRLMNVFGFLE
-283 SRELLEQVLNACAS
+283 SRGLLEQVLNACAS
-297 QERRAENA
+297 QARGAKNA

-317 FAICML
+317 FAICMD
-323 KNINQ
+323 KSKIGYDCGYKHYTQ
-328 IPQEALKNF
+328 AL
-337 AQQLGSSLRIAHKHY
+337 SLSLHIAHKHY

-362 RAFAPTCGD
+362 RAFAPTCSGVNVD
-371 KILDCAIYLQS
+371 LKIYLQS

-399 QILELLDKS
+399 QILELFDKS

-434 DDGLEEVKSLN
+434 TDGLEEVESLN

-514 QNTLDVNNAKA
+514 QSTLDVNNAKA

-532 SAYFLGLVSQA
+532 SAYFLGLVSQV

-563 DEQGILDQKRAKK
+563 DEQGILEQKRAKK
-576 QEKKFALFSPNH
+576 QEKKFALLSPNH
-588 FTTDDETLKNLPI
+588 FKTDDETLKNLPI

-616 VSQLAHTCGILDVES
+616 ISQLAHTCGILDVES

-644 RKDDGGS
+644 RKDDGES
-651 VLIFALQ
+651 VLIFALKS
-658 GLGEPERQRY
+658 LGEPERQRY

-689 EALNTRLRKKKHT
+689 EALNTRPRKKKHT

-723 ADMDAHTCDKGNQ
+723 ADMDAHTCDRDNQ

-742 LQCITWAKGNVP
+742 LQCITWAKDNVP
-754 DPSAAIATMSKEQI
+754 NPSAAISAMSKEQI

-788 MYEMF
+788 AYARS
-793 NHPELSQATSAMITK
+793 NHPELSQAILAMTK

-835 KECNGF
+835 KDCNGF
-841 TPLLFA
+841 TSLLFA

-854 CVKKLLSKGANKE
+854 CVKKLLAKGADKE

>member
-1 MKTFARFYGASEIIC
+1 M
-16 ELCKILEIS
+16 
-25 HYGSKEL
+25 
-32 ERLEIP
+32 
-38 HYGSKKLER
+38 
-47 FRKNDELSLHEYKD
+47 
-61 MRDTLIKRIAFVL
+61 
-74 RTDDPHSLEAILGNA
+74 
-89 LEYYEK
+89 
-95 YCGHIETL
+95 
-103 GASQKQLDFATLVH
+103 
-117 FVIPFVAPLFEYI
+117 
-130 MDSKHESLVID
+130 
-141 RILPEIIREQSA
+141 
-153 VQKALVLIAN
+153 QKALTFIAN
-163 DVKKYCEISGD
+163 DVDLKQYCEISGD
-174 HNRILTTLLINTNN
+174 RNSFENIGYSKILTTLLINTNT
-188 AQAQDARDIKSDETL
+188 QAQNPSDIKSDETL
-203 GKSVANWLNGSHKP
+203 SKSIASWLNGSHTP
-217 SHKSIQDIS
+217 SHKSIQGIS

-250 DGFFNWAGQYF
+250 DGFFSWAGKYF
-261 GKELCEVLIAH
+261 GKELCEVLVAH
-272 YRLMNVFGVLE
+272 YRLMNVFGFLE

-337 AQQLGSSLRIAHKHY
+337 AQQLGSSLHIAHKHY

-371 KILDCAIYLQS
+371 KILDCEIYLQS

-434 DDGLEEVKSLN
+434 EDGLEEVESLN

-543 DDVGYLVQD
+543 DDVGYLVQY

-557 TLLFHK
+557 TLLFYK
-563 DEQGILDQKRAKK
+563 DEQGILEQKRAKK
-576 QEKKFALFSPNH
+576 QEKKFALLSPNH
-588 FTTDDETLKNLPI
+588 FAVDEEAVRSLKI

-631 SKRLIDS
+631 SKRLIEL
-638 GADVNW
+638 GANVNW

-658 GLGEPERQRY
+658 GLGEHY
-668 NEEQKQKALE
+668 NEAQKQKALE

-702 ALSLAISLG
+702 ALSLAVSLG
-711 LVEVVKLLLDSG
+711 LVEAVKLLLDSG
-723 ADMDAHTCDKGNQ
+723 ADMDAHTCDRANQ

-742 LQCITWAKGNVP
+742 LQCIAGAKGNVP
-754 DPSAAIATMSKEQI
+754 DLSAIATMSKEQI
-768 ISASKGSLSESI
+768 IAASKGSLSESI

-788 MYEMF
+788 AYAMS
-793 NHPELSQATSAMITK
+793 NHPELLQAALAMTTK

-835 KECNGF
+835 KDCNGF

-854 CVKKLLSKGANKE
+854 CVKKLLAKGANKE

>member
-25 HYGSKEL
+25 RYGSKE
-32 ERLEIP
+32 
-38 HYGSKKLER
+38 LER
-47 FRKNDELSLHEYKD
+47 FRKNDELSLRAYGG

-130 MDSKHESLVID
+130 MDSKHEGLIID
-141 RILPEIIREQSA
+141 RILPETIREQSA
-153 VQKALVLIAN
+153 VQKALILIAN
-163 DVKKYCEISGD
+163 NVDLKKYCEISGD
-174 HNRILTTLLINTNN
+174 RNSFKTLTTLLINTNTS
-188 AQAQDARDIKSDETL
+188 KSIE
-203 GKSVANWLNGSHKP
+203 NWLNGSHKP
-217 SHKSIQDIS
+217 NYESIQAIS
-226 QIATYCENLSPTQ
+226 QIATYCENLSPAQ

-250 DGFFNWAGQYF
+250 DSFFNWAGKYF

-283 SRELLEQVLNACAS
+283 SRELLEQVLNTCAS
-297 QERRAENA
+297 QAHGAKNA
-305 LNTLVNYYGHRI
+305 FNILADYFAHNI
-317 FAICML
+317 FEICML

-337 AQQLGSSLRIAHKHY
+337 AKQLGYRFHIAHKHY

-362 RAFAPTCGD
+362 RAFAPTCSGVNVD
-371 KILDCAIYLQS
+371 LKIYLQS
-382 CMQALT
+382 CMQALI
-388 NPKHIISLTEP
+388 NPKTQHIISFTEP
-399 QILELLDKS
+399 QILELFDKS

-434 DDGLEEVKSLN
+434 TDGLEEVESLN

-514 QNTLDVNNAKA
+514 QNELDVNNAKA

-543 DDVGYLVQD
+543 DDVGYLVQY

-563 DEQGILDQKRAKK
+563 DEQGILEQKRAKK

-588 FTTDDETLKNLPI
+588 FAVDEEAVRSLKI
-601 DFTKPNKMLTIYPNP
+601 DFTKPDKMITDIYPNP

-658 GLGEPERQRY
+658 SLGEPWQHY
-668 NEEQKQKALE
+668 NEAQKQKALE

-702 ALSLAISLG
+702 ALSLAIALG

-742 LQCITWAKGNVP
+742 LQCIAWAKGNVP
-754 DPSAAIATMSKEQI
+754 DPSAAISAMSKEQI
-768 ISASKGSLSESI
+768 ISASKGSLSETI
-780 FDDETLRN
+780 FDDETLHN
-788 MYEMF
+788 AYAMS

-835 KECNGF
+835 KDCNDF

-854 CVKKLLSKGANKE
+854 CVKKLIAKGADKE

>member
-1 MKTFARFYGASEIIC
+1 
-16 ELCKILEIS
+16 
-25 HYGSKEL
+25 
-32 ERLEIP
+32 
-38 HYGSKKLER
+38 
-47 FRKNDELSLHEYKD
+47 
-61 MRDTLIKRIAFVL
+61 
-74 RTDDPHSLEAILGNA
+74 
-89 LEYYEK
+89 
-95 YCGHIETL
+95 
-103 GASQKQLDFATLVH
+103 
-117 FVIPFVAPLFEYI
+117 
-130 MDSKHESLVID
+130 
-141 RILPEIIREQSA
+141 
-153 VQKALVLIAN
+153 
-163 DVKKYCEISGD
+163 
-174 HNRILTTLLINTNN
+174 
-188 AQAQDARDIKSDETL
+188 
-203 GKSVANWLNGSHKP
+203 
-217 SHKSIQDIS
+217 
-226 QIATYCENLSPTQ
+226 
-239 ISSLLHIAKLV
+239 
-250 DGFFNWAGQYF
+250 
-261 GKELCEVLIAH
+261 
-272 YRLMNVFGVLE
+272 MNVFGVLE

-337 AQQLGSSLRIAHKHY
+337 AQQLGSSLHIAHKHY

-371 KILDCAIYLQS
+371 KILDCEIYLQS

-399 QILELLDKS
+399 QILELFDKS

-434 DDGLEEVKSLN
+434 EDGLEEVESLN

-466 DSHTK
+466 NSHTKDK
-471 QKELLKKAQEHYL
+471 QKELLKQAQEHYL

-563 DEQGILDQKRAKK
+563 DEQGILEQKRAKK

-638 GADVNW
+638 GANVNW

-658 GLGEPERQRY
+658 GLGEPERQHY
-668 NEEQKQKALE
+668 NEAQKQKALE

-754 DPSAAIATMSKEQI
+754 DPSAAISAMSKEQI

>member
-1 MKTFARFYGASEIIC
+1 
-16 ELCKILEIS
+16 
-25 HYGSKEL
+25 
-32 ERLEIP
+32 
-38 HYGSKKLER
+38 
-47 FRKNDELSLHEYKD
+47 
-61 MRDTLIKRIAFVL
+61 MRDTLIERIASVL
-74 RTDDPHSLEAILGNA
+74 CADDPQSLEAILRNA
-89 LEYYEK
+89 LEYYES
-95 YCGHIETL
+95 YTSHIETL

-130 MDSKHESLVID
+130 MDSKHEGLIID
-141 RILPEIIREQSA
+141 RILPEIIGGEQSA
-153 VQKALVLIAN
+153 VQKALTFIAHN
-163 DVKKYCEISGD
+163 VDLKKYCEISGD
-174 HNRILTTLLINTNN
+174 RNSFETIRQDKILTTLLINTN
-188 AQAQDARDIKSDETL
+188 AQAQNPSDIKSDDTL
-203 GKSVANWLNGSHKP
+203 SKSVASWLNGSHTP
-217 SHKSIQDIS
+217 SQKSIQAIS
-226 QIATYCENLSPTQ
+226 QIASYCENLSPAQ

-250 DGFFNWAGQYF
+250 DGFFNWAGKYF
-261 GKELCEVLIAH
+261 GKELCAVLVAH

-283 SRELLEQVLNACAS
+283 SRELLVLEQVLQACVR
-297 QERRAENA
+297 QTPK
-305 LNTLVNYYGHRI
+305 LLDYVHDV
-317 FAICML
+317 FVICMD
-323 KNINQ
+323 KSKIGYDYRGYKHYTQ
-328 IPQEALKNF
+328 ALS
-337 AQQLGSSLRIAHKHY
+337 LSLRIAHKHY
-352 FEYIDFFVPS
+352 FEHIDFFVPS

-371 KILDCAIYLQS
+371 TILSCEMYLQS

-388 NPKHIISLTEP
+388 NPKTQHIISLTEP
-399 QILELLDKS
+399 QILELFDKS
-408 FESYAK
+408 FEGYAK

-434 DDGLEEVKSLN
+434 DDGLEEVESLK

-466 DSHTK
+466 NSHTK
-471 QKELLKKAQEHYL
+471 SEQKELLKKAQEHYL
-484 NALEYGKGVMGE
+484 NALEYGKDVMGE

-514 QNTLDVNNAKA
+514 QNTLDINNAKA

-532 SAYFLGLVSQA
+532 SAYFLGLVSQE

-588 FTTDDETLKNLPI
+588 FAIDDETLKNLPI

-658 GLGEPERQRY
+658 SLGEPERQRY

-754 DPSAAIATMSKEQI
+754 DPSAAISTMSKEQI

-793 NHPELSQATSAMITK
+793 NHPELSQATSAMTTK